1 MPKNLQK
8 LEKFGLLFVI
18 GLAALLT
25 TLRYVTKSSVVGIF
39 FGSVNDSIWE
49 HCKLLLLAYIIWG
62 MIELLSLKPSFKRF
76 MVSKILSLYI
86 LGIIYILFCLMIS
99 PIFNY
104 NYYFPEFLVG
114 VISSVLAFWAS
125 MFLYSSDFDLAK
137 LFMPCFFLFLL
148 FVALYCTLTP
158 FPMQC
163 YIFIDRST
171 GMYGIIPENIDM
183 GDIALDTM
191 YNLN

>member
-18 GLAALLT
+18 VLSALLT

-76 MVSKILSLYI
+76 MVQKYSLFIFWELYI
-86 LGIIYILFCLMIS
+86 Y
-99 PIFNY
+99 
-104 NYYFPEFLVG
+104 
-114 VISSVLAFWAS
+114 
-125 MFLYSSDFDLAK
+125 
-137 LFMPCFFLFLL
+137 CF
-148 FVALYCTLTP
+148 V
-158 FPMQC
+158 
-163 YIFIDRST
+163 
-171 GMYGIIPENIDM
+171 
-183 GDIALDTM
+183 
-191 YNLN
+191 